1 MENHKF
7 LCHENSVLIDDVYI
21 NKITVSKQVSFGN
34 KDFNYFFGYKDNE
47 KVKL

>member
-21 NKITVSKQVSFGN
+21 NKITLSKQVSFGK